1 MTRFALCIWLLA
13 FTIPI
18 PFVIGQ
24 EAKLDA
30 SAKPETTAKPK
41 TVPVTTGSIQSDVVF
56 AATFVPSESSE
67 ISVSLKTLTTLKVED
82 VSPHGASV
90 KQGDI
95 LIRFD
100 TDSVKEQL
108 EAQERTVAGL
118 RLSLDEAERDAK
130 LAEVQAPLDKEQ
142 AELAKKQSDEDFKYY
157 QEFERE
163 FNEKSNEQRLKSMKD
178 SLDYT
183 AEELRQLEKMYKA
196 DDLTEESEE
205 IVLRRARDDL
215 ERQKFNLEQTQMI
228 HRKNKEFS
236 LPRAQRDRKVAQ
248 RLADIAW
255 ERFQLTFPHQVE
267 KRSHG
272 LAKARQELQK
282 ATKTLEQ
289 LREDMK
295 ACEVK
300 SPRTGVVYYGRVQSG
315 KWVGAAEW
323 RAKLRKN
330 GSIGA
335 NEVFMTIVNPE
346 SLQLIGTVP
355 ESEVTKLRVGVSG
368 KITPTAMKK
377 ERLDVV
383 VKSISPIP
391 STESQFEVN
400 LDLAKANR
408 SIVAGMTG
416 SVRVTDYFAARAL
429 SLPINVVHTDEID
442 DTIRYVYTL
451 SDEGKPIRKTVEVG
465 VVQGDRIEIRS
476 GISVSESILAEKPTT
491 DRL

>member
-1 MTRFALCIWLLA
+1 M
-13 FTIPI
+13 
-18 PFVIGQ
+18 
-24 EAKLDA
+24 
-30 SAKPETTAKPK
+30 
-41 TVPVTTGSIQSDVVF
+41 
-56 AATFVPSESSE
+56 
-67 ISVSLKTLTTLKVED
+67 
-82 VSPHGASV
+82 
-90 KQGDI
+90 
-95 LIRFD
+95 
-100 TDSVKEQL
+100 
-108 EAQERTVAGL
+108 
-118 RLSLDEAERDAK
+118 
-130 LAEVQAPLDKEQ
+130 AEVQAPLDTEQ

-163 FNEKSNEQRLKSMKD
+163 FSEKSNEQRLKSMKD

-215 ERQKFNLEQTQMI
+215 ERQRFNLEQTEMI
-228 HRKNKEFS
+228 HRKTKEFS
-236 LPRAQRDRKVAQ
+236 MPRAQRDRKVAQ

-255 ERFQLTFPHQVE
+255 ERFQLTSPLQIE
-267 KRSHG
+267 KRSLG

-282 ATKTLEQ
+282 ATKTLDQ

-300 SPRTGVVYYGRVQSG
+300 APRTGVVYYGRVQSG
-315 KWVGAAEW
+315 KWVGAAEL
-323 RAKLRKN
+323 RTKLRKY

-346 SLQLIGTVP
+346 GLQLIGTVP

-377 ERLDVV
+377 ERLEVV

-391 STESQFEVN
+391 SLDGQFEVN
-400 LDLAKANR
+400 LDLSKANR

-429 SLPINVVHTDEID
+429 SLPVNVVHTDEMD

-451 SDEGKPIRKTVEVG
+451 SDEGKPIRKSVEVG
-465 VVQGDRIEIRS
+465 VVQGDRVEIRS
-476 GISVSESILAEKPTT
+476 GISVSDSVLAEKPKTE
-491 DRL
+491 

>member
-1 MTRFALCIWLLA
+1 MTRFALSVWLLA
-13 FTIPI
+13 FTISVPY
-18 PFVIGQ
+18 VIGQ
-24 EAKLDA
+24 EAKPEV
-30 SAKPETTAKPK
+30 SAKPETPAKPK
-41 TVPVTTGSIQSDVVF
+41 TVPVTIGSIQSEVVF
-56 AATFVPSESSE
+56 AATFAPSEFSE
-67 ISVSLKTLTTLKVED
+67 ISVGLKNLTALKVEE
-82 VSPHGASV
+82 VASHGASV

-130 LAEVQAPLDKEQ
+130 LADVQAPLDREQ

-157 QEFERE
+157 QEVERE
-163 FNEKSNEQRLKSMKD
+163 FSEKSNEQRLKSMKD
-178 SLDYT
+178 ALDYT
-183 AEELRQLEKMYKA
+183 AEEMRQLEKMYKA

-215 ERQKFNLEQTQMI
+215 ERQKFNLEQTEMI
-228 HRKNKEFS
+228 HRKTKEFS
-236 LPRAQRDRKVAQ
+236 LPRAQRDRKVAL

-255 ERFQLTFPHQVE
+255 ERFQITFPLQTE
-267 KRSHG
+267 KRSLG

-282 ATKTLEQ
+282 ATKTLDQ

-300 SPRTGVVYYGRVQSG
+300 APRTGVVYYGRVQSG
-315 KWVGAAEW
+315 KWVGAAEL
-323 RAKLRKN
+323 RTKLRKY
-330 GSIGA
+330 GLIGA
-335 NEVFMTIVNPE
+335 NEVFMTIVQPE
-346 SLQLIGTVP
+346 GLQLIGTVP

-368 KITPTAMKK
+368 KITPTAMKR

-391 STESQFEVN
+391 TLDGQFEVN
-400 LDLAKANR
+400 MDLSKANR
-408 SIVAGMTG
+408 SIVTGMTG

-429 SLPINVVHTDEID
+429 SLPVNVVHTDEID
-442 DTIRYVYTL
+442 DTIRYVYML
-451 SDEGKPIRKTVEVG
+451 SDEGKPIRKSVEVG
-465 VVQGDRIEIRS
+465 VVQGDRVEIRS
-476 GISVSESILAEKPTT
+476 GISASDSVLAEKPKTE
-491 DRL
+491 